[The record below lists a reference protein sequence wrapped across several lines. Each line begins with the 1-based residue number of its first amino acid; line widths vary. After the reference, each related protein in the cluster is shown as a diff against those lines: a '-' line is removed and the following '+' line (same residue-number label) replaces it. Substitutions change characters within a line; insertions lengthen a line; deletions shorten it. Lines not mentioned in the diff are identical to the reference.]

1 MKRITGISS
10 NLSQEDIE
18 KAAWRAFEGHS
29 GKREVTD
36 FIEDFQNRCA
46 KLYDALLGGSWKEF
60 LSYRVLEKVNK
71 NGKERH
77 IDSPSLVTRIYQHLL
92 LTCWSRCITVKIT

>member
-10 NLSQEDIE
+10 NLSLDEIE

-36 FIEDFQNRCA
+36 FIEDFRNRCA
-46 KLYDALLGGSWKEF
+46 VLYRALVDGSWKG
-60 LSYRVLEKVNK
+60 LISYRAMVKVNK

-77 IDSPSLVTRIYQHLL
+77 IDSPTLVTRIYQHLL
-92 LTCWSRCITVKIT
+92 LNLL